1 MIFKEIWCRTSN
13 SLISS
18 LSFSFKVTLFLE
30 HKHMFLFLGLL
41 TLVLTNPIWVVK
53 TRLCLQYEANATS
66 VKSEKYYS
74 GMADA
79 LFKIYKQ
86 EGFRGYYKVSPDHQW
101 EYYQNDFGVVF
112 PVASR
117 SSFLATSWENSTR
130 SSTTNFLIVWFS
142 LQLIG
147 CWCGL
152 IIYAWTEQHTILY
165 KATMHVYDT

>member
-86 EGFRGYYKVSPDHQW
+86 EGFRGYYKVSPDRQW

-117 SSFLATSWENSTR
+117 SSFLATSWKNST
-130 SSTTNFLIVWFS
+130 STTNFLIVWFS